1 MSLRSNDQQWGT
13 LAKTFHW
20 LMALAILGNGLFGL
34 LMDLA
39 RSPMQKINWLAL
51 HKSIGLTVL
60 GLFALR
66 LLWRALDRRPPD
78 ETAPRWQ
85 QLTAHLVH
93 GVLYLMMAA
102 IPLSGWWFNSLAG
115 KPLQWFKLFSV
126 PALAGK
132 SDALAHVA
140 RDLHEYLF
148 WLLMLVLVVHV
159 GAALKH
165 HLVHRNNVLRRML
178 PFGRPRQ
185 DSSSSTGASR

>member
-148 WLLMLVLVVHV
+148 WLLLLLLVVHV